1 MSTLYG
7 KTVASDGHLCYT
19 VHILERISA
28 FADKGI
34 HMNALERFLSY
45 AVVHTASDRH
55 NHEVTPSTPCQHILA
70 KQIEEEMKAIGL
82 QNVVRTEHAYV
93 YGFLPATPGYEDRKC
108 IGFNA
113 HLDIVADLGIGEVKP
128 QVIENYD
135 GHGITLGD
143 SGRVLLPEHFP
154 HLNKCIGKTIVT
166 TDGTT
171 VLGADDKAGIAAIMT
186 MAETVVKENLPHG
199 RIAICFSP
207 DEEIGH
213 GAELLDLELF
223 GADYGFTVDGSG
235 PEDIEAETFNA
246 ACATIHFNGVSVHP
260 GNAKDTMVNAALLA
274 MEFDDMLP
282 VRQRP
287 CDTEGHQGFWH
298 LCNMQGDVTQADM
311 YYIIRDHDAGKF
323 AWRQKV
329 MQEIANYLNLKYGEG
344 TVELKIEQ
352 EYRNMFEVV
361 SAYPELLVVA
371 ERAIRSVGLE
381 PAYVPVRGGTD
392 GAQLSFR
399 GLPCPNL
406 GAGGYGFHG
415 PYEHLVV
422 EELEQSVAILLDI
435 VRQFAEGDMAVEE
448 V

>member
-1 MSTLYG
+1 
-7 KTVASDGHLCYT
+7 
-19 VHILERISA
+19 
-28 FADKGI
+28 
-34 HMNALERFLSY
+34 MNALKRFLRY
-45 AVVHTASDRH
+45 AVVHTASDRF
-55 NHEVTPSTPCQHILA
+55 NHDVTPSTPCQHELA
-70 KQIEEEMKAIGL
+70 KMLEEEMVQMGM
-82 QNVVRTEHAYV
+82 QNVSRTEHAYV
-93 YGFLPATPGYEDRKC
+93 YGFLPATEGYEDCKC

-113 HLDIVADLGIGEVKP
+113 HIDIVSDLGIGEVKP

-135 GHGITLGD
+135 GHGIKLGD

-154 HLNKCIGKTIVT
+154 HLNKCIGKTVVT

-171 VLGADDKAGIAAIMT
+171 VLGADDKAGIAAILT
-186 MAETVVKENLPHG
+186 MVETIIAENIPHG
-199 RIAICFSP
+199 RIAVCFSP

-213 GAELLDLELF
+213 GAALLDLELF

-246 ACATIHFNGVSVHP
+246 ACATIQFNGVSVHP

-298 LCNMQGDVTQADM
+298 LVEMKGSVTDASM
-311 YYIIRDHDAGKF
+311 YYIIRDHDAEKF

-344 TVELKIEQ
+344 TVELNIEQ
-352 EYRNMFEVV
+352 EYRNMLEVV
-361 SAYPELLVVA
+361 AAYPELLVVA

-381 PAYVPVRGGTD
+381 PTYVPVRGGTD

-415 PYEHLVV
+415 PYEHLIA
-422 EELEQSVAILLDI
+422 EELEQSVAILVDI
-435 VRQFAEGDMAVEE
+435 VKQFAAGEIIVEE
-448 V
+448 I

>member
-1 MSTLYG
+1 M
-7 KTVASDGHLCYT
+7 K
-19 VHILERISA
+19 
-28 FADKGI
+28 
-34 HMNALERFLSY
+34 ALERFLNY
-45 AVVHTASDRH
+45 AVVHTASDRFCA
-55 NHEVTPSTPCQHILA
+55 EVTPSTDSQHVLA
-70 KQIEEEMKAIGL
+70 KLLEEEMKQIGL
-82 QNVVRTEHAYV
+82 ENVTRTEHAYV
-93 YGFLPATPGYEDRKC
+93 YGFLPATPGYENCKC
-108 IGFNA
+108 LGFNA

-135 GHGITLGD
+135 GKGIHLGT
-143 SGRVLLPEHFP
+143 SGRVLMPEHFP

-171 VLGADDKAGIAAIMT
+171 VLGADDKAGIASILT
-186 MAETVVKENLPHG
+186 MAETLVAENIPHG

-213 GAELLDLELF
+213 GAELLDLDFF

-246 ACATIHFNGVSVHP
+246 ARAMLKFNGVSVHP

-298 LCNMQGDVTQADM
+298 LVTIEGSVSEASM

-329 MQEIANYLNLKYGEG
+329 MEEIASYLNLKYGNG
-344 TVELKIEQ
+344 VVELTIEQ
-352 EYRNMFEVV
+352 EYRNMLEVV
-361 SAYPELLVVA
+361 AEYPELLVVA
-371 ERAIRSVGLE
+371 EQAIRSVGLE

-422 EELEQSVAILLDI
+422 EELEQSVEILLNI
-435 VRQFAEGDMAVEE
+435 VAQFAEMK
-448 V
+448 

>member
-1 MSTLYG
+1 
-7 KTVASDGHLCYT
+7 
-19 VHILERISA
+19 
-28 FADKGI
+28 
-34 HMNALERFLSY
+34 MNALNRFLRY
-45 AVVHTASDRH
+45 AVIHTASDRF
-55 NHEVTPSTPCQHILA
+55 NHEVTPSTPCQHELA
-70 KQIEEEMKAIGL
+70 KLLEEEMKQMGM
-82 QNVVRTEHAYV
+82 QNVTHTEHAYV
-93 YGFLPATPGYEDRKC
+93 YGFLPATEGYEDRKC

-113 HLDIVADLGIGEVKP
+113 HIDIVADLGIGEVKP

-135 GHGITLGD
+135 GHGIKLGD

-171 VLGADDKAGIAAIMT
+171 VLGADDKAGVAAILT
-186 MAETVVKENLPHG
+186 MVETIIAENIPHG
-199 RIAICFSP
+199 RIAVCFSP

-213 GAELLDLELF
+213 GAALLDLEFF

-246 ACATIHFNGVSVHP
+246 ASATIKFNGVSVHP

-274 MEFDDMLP
+274 MEFDNMLP

-298 LCNMQGDVTQADM
+298 LVNVEGSVTDASM
-311 YYIIRDHDAGKF
+311 YYIIRDHDAEKF

-344 TVELKIEQ
+344 TVELTIEQ
-352 EYRNMFEVV
+352 EYRNMLEVV
-361 SAYPELLVVA
+361 AAYPELLVVA

-381 PAYVPVRGGTD
+381 PTYVPVRGGTD

-415 PYEHLVV
+415 PYEHLIA
-422 EELEQSVAILLDI
+422 EELEQSVAILVDI
-435 VRQFAEGDMAVEE
+435 VKQFAAGNFEVEE
-448 V
+448 I